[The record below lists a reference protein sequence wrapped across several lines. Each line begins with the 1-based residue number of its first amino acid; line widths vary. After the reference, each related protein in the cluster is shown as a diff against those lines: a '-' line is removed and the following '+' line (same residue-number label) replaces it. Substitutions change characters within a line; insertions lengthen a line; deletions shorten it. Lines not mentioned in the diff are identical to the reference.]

1 MLNADTDKVEAAS
14 VENVKTREQPLVRL
28 ADLSPL
34 GRRARVG
41 GMPGLAFGW
50 DLNLLLPE
58 SPVCSNGGLRKRM
71 AGPITDGTI
80 LYIPSTQGHIFQSSC
95 LLLFGTTGPF
105 FARAQVPTEMS
116 LGVKVKMRPFC
127 RGAIRWEG
135 VEVLKKRCGARPQ
148 AFRGLQSVCG
158 LNLTS
163 IPAL

>member
-1 MLNADTDKVEAAS
+1 
-14 VENVKTREQPLVRL
+14 
-28 ADLSPL
+28 
-34 GRRARVG
+34 
-41 GMPGLAFGW
+41 
-50 DLNLLLPE
+50 
-58 SPVCSNGGLRKRM
+58 M

-105 FARAQVPTEMS
+105 FARTQVPTEMS